1 MSPGY
6 SEMVNPF
13 KFSGIPQI
21 VFGPGS
27 LAELPSVIEKFGR
40 SALIITGASSFA
52 KKGQAL
58 LAKLESE
65 GLTIHMSGIEGEP
78 CPRNVD
84 EITEKYFNKNINV
97 IVAIGGGSAIDTGK
111 AVSAMILS
119 VEKVKDYLEGVG
131 NKVHTG
137 SKLPFI
143 AVPTTSGTGSEAT
156 NNAVISEIGEKGFK
170 KSLRHANFVP
180 DYAIVDPELT
190 LSCNPEITA
199 ASGMDAFSQLLE
211 SYLSVKAS
219 LFTDSLAV
227 EALKCVSICL
237 SEVYKDGHDL
247 KARTGMAYAA
257 MISGIALSNAG
268 LGLVHGFASALGGF
282 INIPHGIVCGTLMGA
297 VNRRNVEM
305 LCDADSSNVAFSKY
319 VSAGKIFV
327 RDNNKSD
334 EYYARTFIDL
344 IDELIATMKLPRLG
358 KFGLEAGQIDK
369 IIDSTSLKDNPV
381 SLDKSDMRNILLS
394 RI

>member
-1 MSPGY
+1 
-6 SEMVNPF
+6 MVNPF

-21 VFGPGS
+21 EFGPGS
-27 LAELPSVIEKFGR
+27 IAELPSVIKKFGR

-52 KKGQAL
+52 KKGQTL
-58 LAKLESE
+58 MAKLESE
-65 GLTIHMSGIEGEP
+65 GLTVYRSGTEGEP
-78 CPRNVD
+78 SPGNID
-84 EITEKYFNKNINV
+84 AITEKYFNKDINV

-119 VEKVKDYLEGVG
+119 GEKVKDYLEGVG
-131 NKVHTG
+131 NKIHKG

-156 NNAVISEIGEKGFK
+156 NNAVISEIGERGFK
-170 KSLRHANFVP
+170 KSLRHTNFVP

-227 EALKCVSICL
+227 EALKCISICL
-237 SEVYKDGHDL
+237 SSVYKDGHDL

-305 LCDADSSNVAFSKY
+305 LCDGDSSNVAFTKY

-334 EYYARTFIDL
+334 EYYARTFIDH
-344 IDELIATMKLPRLG
+344 IDELIAIMKLPRLG
-358 KFGLEAGQIDK
+358 KYGLESGQIDK

>member
-1 MSPGY
+1 
-6 SEMVNPF
+6 MVNPF

-21 VFGPGS
+21 EFGPGS
-27 LAELPSVIEKFGR
+27 IAELPSVIKKFGR

-52 KKGQAL
+52 KKGQTL
-58 LAKLESE
+58 MAKLESE
-65 GLTIHMSGIEGEP
+65 GLTVYRSGTEGEP
-78 CPRNVD
+78 SPGNID
-84 EITEKYFNKNINV
+84 AITEKYFNKDINV

-119 VEKVKDYLEGVG
+119 GEKVKDYLEGVG
-131 NKVHTG
+131 NKIHKG
-137 SKLPFI
+137 SKSPFI

-156 NNAVISEIGEKGFK
+156 NNAVISEIGERGFK
-170 KSLRHANFVP
+170 KSLRHTNFVP

-227 EALKCVSICL
+227 EALKCISICL
-237 SEVYKDGHDL
+237 SRVYKDGHDL

-305 LCDADSSNVAFSKY
+305 LCDGDSSNVAFTKY

-334 EYYARTFIDL
+334 EYYARTFIDH
-344 IDELIATMKLPRLG
+344 IDELIAIMKLPRLG
-358 KFGLEAGQIDK
+358 KYGLESGQIDK